1 MKKYDY
7 VADFTQVSGR
17 TRQRSVEKPV
27 WLWKNAIISAE
38 MCIVRMWRGF
48 MCIVTEH
55 TSFIPATVRCGI
67 M

>member
-1 MKKYDY
+1 MIMYWLE
-7 VADFTQVSGR
+7 ADFMQVSGR
-17 TRQRSVEKPV
+17 TRQRNVEKPV

-38 MCIVRMWRGF
+38 MCIARMWRGF

-55 TSFIPATVRCGI
+55 TSSIPATARCGI